1 MKLEDTT
8 IYPFIRNDPALCELH
23 TFARGKYIIR
33 SGDAADT
40 WCLINGKVQV
50 EATTQN
56 GEKLMV
62 DTICE
67 DNYVGH
73 LSNFWGQN
81 FYCDSYA
88 LVSSVLIR
96 IPKERFL
103 EMMETLEFSRHFY
116 NLLDRFSEDGVI
128 KRLDD
133 GDIEILDLDALYK
146 VAEPVVNFC
155 YNKM

>member
-1 MKLEDTT
+1 MET
-8 IYPFIRNDPALCELH
+8 
-23 TFARGKYIIR
+23 
-33 SGDAADT
+33 
-40 WCLINGKVQV
+40 
-50 EATTQN
+50 TTQN
-56 GEKLMV
+56 GKKLMV

-103 EMMETLEFSRHFY
+103 KMMETLESAAI
-116 NLLDRFSEDGVI
+116 SI
-128 KRLDD
+128 
-133 GDIEILDLDALYK
+133 
-146 VAEPVVNFC
+146 
-155 YNKM
+155 